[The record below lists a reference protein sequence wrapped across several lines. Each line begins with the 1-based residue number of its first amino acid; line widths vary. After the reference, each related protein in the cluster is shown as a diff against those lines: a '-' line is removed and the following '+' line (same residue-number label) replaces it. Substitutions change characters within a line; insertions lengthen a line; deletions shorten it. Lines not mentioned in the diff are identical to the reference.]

1 MSISYE
7 PDDFPALA
15 DIKTYAKETWGED
28 HPNDQSAFEDAF
40 QNGMFHE
47 EEPFWS
53 YAAQALPEKSLLN
66 FALTTIRLVVV
77 GTGASDA
84 DTKLAMKF
92 YDAFYK
98 WTKNHLKSEK
108 EVLEPLAE
116 FREML
121 FRRAIADHSAWWADM
136 PRGFSLVDMA
146 IQIRMG
152 LWGHP
157 IETMYEVALRKAIDG
172 E

>member
-1 MSISYE
+1 
-7 PDDFPALA
+7 
-15 DIKTYAKETWGED
+15 
-28 HPNDQSAFEDAF
+28 
-40 QNGMFHE
+40 MFHE
-47 EEPFWS
+47 EEPFWT

-66 FALTTIRLVVV
+66 FALTAMRLVVV
-77 GTGASDA
+77 GTGGSDA

-92 YDAFYK
+92 YDAFYN

-108 EVLEPLAE
+108 EILGPLAE

-121 FRRAIADHSAWWADM
+121 FRRAIAGHSAWWADTL
-136 PRGFSLVDMA
+136 RGFSLVDMA
-146 IQIRMG
+146 IQTRMG

-157 IETMYEVALRKAIDG
+157 IETMYEDALRRAIDR